1 MKNEYA
7 KFVKYLEKQDNIFV
21 QRADEEVYLT
31 DGKAVLMVPA
41 ILYNTYI
48 KPLSGILPE
57 LAEDGIGCKRAH
69 DYTVKMDSG
78 DGMDIKKAVD
88 GLNTDYIIKE
98 SRFLVEV
105 PVSGKKKHGL
115 ARMFY
120 CEGGDYITIND
131 EYIDMFAEVAPMEP
145 WRGAGKWSAPI
156 IRATDG
162 FKVVIFPIRL
172 AAGTLDFW
180 KNLEV

>member
-7 KFVKYLEKQDNIFV
+7 KFVKYLEKQNNIFV
-21 QRADEEVYLT
+21 QRDGENVYLT

-57 LAEDGIGCKRAH
+57 LAEDGIGCKRAN
-69 DYTVKMDSG
+69 DYTVKMG

-88 GLNTDYIIKE
+88 CLNTDYIVKE
-98 SRFLVEV
+98 SRFLVEI
-105 PVSGKKKHGL
+105 PVSGKKKHAL

-120 CEGGDYITIND
+120 CDGGDYITVND
-131 EYIDMFAEVAPMEP
+131 EYVDMFAEVAPMES
-145 WRGAGKWSAPI
+145 WLSAGKWNAPI

-172 AAGTLDFW
+172 ADGTLDFW

>member
-21 QRADEEVYLT
+21 QRVNEEVYLT

-41 ILYNTYI
+41 ILYNDYV

-57 LAEDGIGCKRAH
+57 LVEDGMGCKRAN
-69 DYTVKMDSG
+69 DYTVKMG

-88 GLNTDYIIKE
+88 CVNTNYIVKE
-98 SRFLVEV
+98 SRFLVEI
-105 PVSGKKKHGL
+105 PVHEKKKPALG
-115 ARMFY
+115 RMFY
-120 CEGGDYITIND
+120 CDDGDYITVNN
-131 EYIDMFAEVAPMEP
+131 EYIDMFAEVVPSEP
-145 WRGAGKWSAPI
+145 WRSAGKWNAPI
-156 IRATDG
+156 VRTADG

-172 AAGTLDFW
+172 ADGTLDFW

>member
-21 QRADEEVYLT
+21 QRDDDEVYLT
-31 DGKAVLMVPA
+31 DGKVVLMLPA
-41 ILYNTYI
+41 ILYNAYV
-48 KPLSGILPE
+48 KPLSGVLPE
-57 LAEDGIGCKRAH
+57 LAEDGIGSKRAN
-69 DYTVKMDSG
+69 DYTVKMG

-88 GLNTDYIIKE
+88 GLNTDYTIKE
-98 SRFLVEV
+98 SRFLVEI

-120 CEGGDYITIND
+120 CEGGDYIAINN
-131 EYIDMFAEVAPMEP
+131 EYVDMFAEVAPAQP
-145 WRGAGKWSAPI
+145 WRGAGKWNAPI
-156 IRATDG
+156 IRGADE

-172 AAGTLDFW
+172 ADGVLDFW
-180 KNLEV
+180 KNLEK

>member
-21 QRADEEVYLT
+21 QRDGENVYLT

-41 ILYNTYI
+41 ILYNTYV

-57 LAEDGIGCKRAH
+57 LAEDGMGCKRAN
-69 DYTVKMDSG
+69 DYTVEMG
-78 DGMDIKKAVD
+78 NGMDIKKAVD

-98 SRFLVEV
+98 SRFLVEI
-105 PVSGKKKHGL
+105 PVTGKKKNAL

-120 CEGGDYITIND
+120 CEGGDYITVNN
-131 EYIDMFAEVAPMEP
+131 EYIDMFEEVAPLEP
-145 WRGAGKWSAPI
+145 WRGAGKWNAPI
-156 IRATDG
+156 IRAADG

-172 AAGTLDFW
+172 ADGVLDFW
-180 KNLEV
+180 KNLEA